1 MTSLVLAATGVLGA
15 IQGQTPPTFNV
26 DLYLVANNDL
36 ALGGFASANGGE
48 QTRIQKILVN
58 AARKQDNDKKSFVV
72 VDAGNLQALKIRDGI
87 VTVLNRT
94 YELEPVNAPANVKG
108 APLYSTNV
116 FSSTGSST
124 FIPYHQKGSFATEFV
139 QLGKDLQSQP
149 STKPGIIEP
158 TFGIESLA
166 CQRSNRGPDQK
177 YRGIMLNYCDLSIR
191 ETIDAVSRDL
201 PNYNQVCIC
210 AWGYPIAEKPN
221 FISFPPAGVVK
232 HYKFGFDGKNWFA
245 ELLEV
250 LR

>member
-1 MTSLVLAATGVLGA
+1 MTSVLLAATGVLGA
-15 IQGQTPPTFNV
+15 FQTQAPPKFSV
-26 DLYLVANNDL
+26 DLYLVANNDS
-36 ALGGFASANGGE
+36 ALGGFAPVSGVE
-48 QTRIQKILVN
+48 PSRVQKILVN
-58 AARKQDNDKKSFVV
+58 AAQRQDTDKKSFVV

-87 VTVLNRT
+87 VTIMNRT
-94 YELEPVNAPANVKG
+94 YELEPVSTPPNVKG
-108 APLYSTNV
+108 APLYSANV

-124 FIPYHQKGSFATEFV
+124 FIPYHQKGSFASEFV

-149 STKPGIIEP
+149 SVKPGIIEP

-177 YRGIMLNYCDLSIR
+177 YRSIMLNYCDLSIR
-191 ETIDAVSRDL
+191 DTIEAVDRDL

-245 ELLEV
+245 NLQEI